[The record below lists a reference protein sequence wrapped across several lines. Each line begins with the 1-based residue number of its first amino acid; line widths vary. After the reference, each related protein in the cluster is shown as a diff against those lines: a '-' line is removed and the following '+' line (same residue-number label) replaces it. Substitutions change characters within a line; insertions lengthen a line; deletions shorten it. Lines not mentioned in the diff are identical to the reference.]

1 MGIKSFLASRK
12 KQKSSDEIPFKV
24 SDYMT
29 RKLITFRSDERM
41 ERVID
46 ALIKYRI
53 SGAPVVNEKHE
64 LIGII
69 SEGDCIKQI
78 SESRYYNM
86 PMDNVTVEKHMVKNV
101 DTIDGNMNIFDAANQ
116 FLESKHR
123 RFPIV
128 ENGKLVGQ
136 ISQKD
141 ILKAALKLKGSNW
154 KSSHYLIL
162 SKKKENFILVLLVH
176 NNLLPKVNTLDRIKS
191 NTQFLL
197 LWCIYL

>member
-1 MGIKSFLASRK
+1 MGIKSFLASRRSQK
-12 KQKSSDEIPFKV
+12 KSSEDIPLKV
-24 SDYMT
+24 KDYMT
-29 RKLITFRSDERM
+29 RKLITFKSDQKM

-46 ALIKYRI
+46 ILIKHKI
-53 SGAPVVNEKHE
+53 SGAPVVNEKNE

-86 PMDNVTVEKHMVKNV
+86 PMDNNIVEKHMVRNV
-101 DTIDGNMNIFDAANQ
+101 ETIDGEMNIFDAANK
-116 FLESKHR
+116 FLESKRR

-141 ILKAALKLKGSNW
+141 ILKAALSLKGHTW
-154 KSSHYLIL
+154 K
-162 SKKKENFILVLLVH
+162 
-176 NNLLPKVNTLDRIKS
+176 
-191 NTQFLL
+191 
-197 LWCIYL
+197 

>member
-1 MGIKSFLASRK
+1 MGIKSFQGARRQQSNTT
-12 KQKSSDEIPFKV
+12 DDIPLKV

-29 RKLITFRSDERM
+29 TNLITFTPDQTIESVM
-41 ERVID
+41 QS
-46 ALIKYRI
+46 LIKNRI
-53 SGAPVVNEKHE
+53 SGGPVVNDKNE

-86 PMDNVTVEKHMVKNV
+86 PMQDKTIEKFITPNV
-101 DTIDGNMNIFDAANQ
+101 DTIDGNMNIFDAANE
-116 FLESKHR
+116 FLKTKHR

-141 ILKAALKLKGSNW
+141 VLKAAMKLKGQNW
-154 KSSHYLIL
+154 K
-162 SKKKENFILVLLVH
+162 
-176 NNLLPKVNTLDRIKS
+176 
-191 NTQFLL
+191 
-197 LWCIYL
+197 